1 MILHTPSDMMP
12 DRAPT
17 VQQLLAFYLEA
28 GVDCA
33 LTEEPVNRLSD
44 PDIVSDLTQCPRLVR
59 RRRPQRGHRPPRPGC
74 ARRAAPAPEAAIL
87 SAREAARTA
96 PSLEALRAL
105 LEKFDGCALK
115 STATR
120 LVFADGNPQARIMFV
135 GEAPGREEDLEGLPF
150 VGRSGKLLDRMI
162 AAIGLDRSNAYI
174 ANVIP
179 WRPPG
184 NRTPTP
190 QETQI
195 CLPFIQRQIELV
207 NPDVLVT
214 LGNPSTQTLLST
226 REGIMKT
233 RGRWFDYD
241 TGTRVIRAL
250 ATFHPAY
257 LLRSPSYK
265 RMAWQD
271 LRAIAKALE
280 HEDVL
285 ILSVPTRCSVLTLLR
300 RAGTRMCNR
309 RISAHRRAHARR
321 RRACAMHRSE
331 RVWLTAPSAA
341 RWPSRSATAAA
352 GRSRAT
358 RTRAALP
365 APGRE
370 TAARYRP
377 AACLTVS
384 DARQT
389 TTPPVSL
396 NFASVSHGVRS
407 GVASSNRCGRPAS
420 SAIRLA
426 SCVSPVTAAQ
436 RLVGA
441 PLKAVAEETRDRGRR
456 QRRRHFGAAGPGQK
470 QRGRDHRERRA
481 RRRRPPRP
489 SAAFADAAD
498 GPDRRSRRSRPVPT
512 SAARCRR
519 RPRRGRD

>member
-1 MILHTPSDMMP
+1 MTPDS
-12 DRAPT
+12 APT

-33 LTEEPVNRLSD
+33 LTDTPVNRLSD
-44 PDIVSDLTQCPRLVR
+44 PDSAP
-59 RRRPQRGHRPPRPGC
+59 PPPRPDPRE
-74 ARRAAPAPEAAIL
+74 APPPRTFMQSSAPIPAAQVESAVAPEVAVH

-96 PSLEALRAL
+96 PTLDVLREL

-120 LVFADGNPQARIMFV
+120 LVFADGNPQARVIFV

-162 AAIGLDRSNAYI
+162 AAIGLDRTNAYI

-233 RGRWFDYD
+233 RGKWFDYD
-241 TGTRVIRAL
+241 TGTRVIRAI

-265 RMAWQD
+265 RMSWQD

-280 HEDVL
+280 K
-285 ILSVPTRCSVLTLLR
+285 T
-300 RAGTRMCNR
+300 
-309 RISAHRRAHARR
+309 
-321 RRACAMHRSE
+321 
-331 RVWLTAPSAA
+331 
-341 RWPSRSATAAA
+341 
-352 GRSRAT
+352 
-358 RTRAALP
+358 
-365 APGRE
+365 
-370 TAARYRP
+370 
-377 AACLTVS
+377 
-384 DARQT
+384 
-389 TTPPVSL
+389 
-396 NFASVSHGVRS
+396 S
-407 GVASSNRCGRPAS
+407 GS
-420 SAIRLA
+420 
-426 SCVSPVTAAQ
+426 
-436 RLVGA
+436 
-441 PLKAVAEETRDRGRR
+441 
-456 QRRRHFGAAGPGQK
+456 
-470 QRGRDHRERRA
+470 
-481 RRRRPPRP
+481 
-489 SAAFADAAD
+489 
-498 GPDRRSRRSRPVPT
+498 
-512 SAARCRR
+512 
-519 RPRRGRD
+519 

>member
-1 MILHTPSDMMP
+1 MTPDST
-12 DRAPT
+12 PT
-17 VQQLLAFYLEA
+17 VRQLLAFYLEA

-33 LTEEPVNRLSD
+33 LGDEPVDRLSD
-44 PDIVSDLTQCPRLVR
+44 PAIVPVASEAPLSQPVR
-59 RRRPQRGHRPPRPGC
+59 TIPAAVPALRGDT
-74 ARRAAPAPEAAIL
+74 APAPEAAIH

-96 PSLEALRAL
+96 PTLEVLREL

-162 AAIGLDRSNAYI
+162 GAIGLDRTSAYI

-265 RMAWQD
+265 RLSWQD
-271 LRAIAKALE
+271 LRSIAKALE
-280 HEDVL
+280 QQ
-285 ILSVPTRCSVLTLLR
+285 VPS
-300 RAGTRMCNR
+300 
-309 RISAHRRAHARR
+309 
-321 RRACAMHRSE
+321 
-331 RVWLTAPSAA
+331 
-341 RWPSRSATAAA
+341 
-352 GRSRAT
+352 
-358 RTRAALP
+358 
-365 APGRE
+365 
-370 TAARYRP
+370 
-377 AACLTVS
+377 
-384 DARQT
+384 
-389 TTPPVSL
+389 
-396 NFASVSHGVRS
+396 
-407 GVASSNRCGRPAS
+407 
-420 SAIRLA
+420 
-426 SCVSPVTAAQ
+426 
-436 RLVGA
+436 
-441 PLKAVAEETRDRGRR
+441 
-456 QRRRHFGAAGPGQK
+456 
-470 QRGRDHRERRA
+470 
-481 RRRRPPRP
+481 
-489 SAAFADAAD
+489 
-498 GPDRRSRRSRPVPT
+498 
-512 SAARCRR
+512 
-519 RPRRGRD
+519 